1 MNELNAVNDWV
12 HDGLVADT
20 QITAR
25 VGSRAYLF
33 ALPQS
38 PTYPSILYGLQA
50 ATDNQGL
57 GTVRILTRPLF
68 WIRLIT
74 KGHPTAA
81 DNLVA
86 DRLDEIIGKA
96 VTQRAIS
103 TASDEYILSA
113 RRVQPIQFAER
124 DPTVTGVFYIHTGG
138 LYRIDTF
145 ATGRKLITLSDQTSG
160 MTDLIAVA

>member
-12 HDGLVADT
+12 HDGLVADA
-20 QITAR
+20 QIAAR
-25 VGSRAYLF
+25 INSRAYLL

-50 ATDNQGL
+50 ATDFQGL

-74 KGHPTAA
+74 RGHPTAA
-81 DNLVA
+81 DNLVL

-113 RRVQPIQFAER
+113 RRVQPIQFKE
-124 DPTVTGVFYIHTGG
+124 DDLKTGGFYIHTGG
-138 LYRIDTF
+138 LYRIEVSSTS
-145 ATGRKLITLSDQTSG
+145 RKLIALGDQSSG
-160 MTDLIAVA
+160 MTDSVAVA

>member
-12 HDGLVADT
+12 HDGLVADS
-20 QITAR
+20 QIAAR
-25 VGSRAYLF
+25 VGSRAYLL

-38 PTYPSILYGLQA
+38 PAYPSILFGLQA
-50 ATDNQGL
+50 ATDFQGL

-103 TASDEYILSA
+103 TANDEYILSA
-113 RRVQPIQFAER
+113 RRIQPIQFKEDDVAKGE
-124 DPTVTGVFYIHTGG
+124 FFIHTGG
-138 LYRIDTF
+138 LYRIEVSS
-145 ATGRKLITLSDQTSG
+145 TGKKLITLTDQASG
-160 MTDLIAVA
+160 MTDSVVVA

>member
-12 HDGLVADT
+12 HDGLVADA
-20 QITAR
+20 QIAAR
-25 VGSRAYLF
+25 ISSRAYLL

-38 PTYPSILYGLQA
+38 PTYPSILFGLQA
-50 ATDNQGL
+50 ATDFQGL
-57 GTVRILTRPLF
+57 GIVRILSRPLF

-81 DNLVA
+81 DNLVV

-103 TASDEYILSA
+103 TANDEYILSA
-113 RRVQPIQFAER
+113 RRVQPIQFPER
-124 DPTVTGVFYIHTGG
+124 DTATGQLYIHTGG
-138 LYRIDTF
+138 LYRIEVSS
-145 ATGRKLITLSDQTSG
+145 TGKKLITVTDQFSG
-160 MTDLIAVA
+160 MVDSVVRA

>member
-12 HDGLVADT
+12 HDGLVADA
-20 QITAR
+20 QIAAR
-25 VGSRAYLF
+25 VGSRAYLL
-33 ALPQS
+33 ALPQA

-50 ATDNQGL
+50 ATDFQGL
-57 GTVRILTRPLF
+57 GTVRILSRPLF

-81 DNLVA
+81 DNLVV
-86 DRLDEIIGKA
+86 DRLDEVIGKA

-103 TASDEYILSA
+103 TANDEYILSA
-113 RRVQPIQFAER
+113 RRVQPLQFSER
-124 DPTVTGVFYIHTGG
+124 DGATGQLYIHTGG
-138 LYRIDTF
+138 LYRIEVSS
-145 ATGRKLITLSDQTSG
+145 TGKKLIALTDQMSG